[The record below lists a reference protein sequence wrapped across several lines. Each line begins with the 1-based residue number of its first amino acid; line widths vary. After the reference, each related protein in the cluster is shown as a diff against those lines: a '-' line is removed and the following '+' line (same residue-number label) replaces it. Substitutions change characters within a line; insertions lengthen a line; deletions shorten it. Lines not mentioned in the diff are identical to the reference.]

1 MADKNDIERREEER
15 NREDGKAPVNQG
27 GNPSPNG
34 QDEPRNKEVSK
45 ETI

>member
-1 MADKNDIERREEER
+1 MNDKDRSDKMKDREE
-15 NREDGKAPVNQG
+15 GKAPVNQG
-27 GNPSPNG
+27 GNPSPGG

>member
-1 MADKNDIERREEER
+1 MTDKNDIERREEER
-15 NREDGKAPVNQG
+15 DREDGKAPVSQG

-34 QDEPRNKEVSK
+34 QDEPRNKDVSK